1 MYEIR
6 DNQVVKITE
15 GITPVTSTQMEEE
28 INSLRLIIE
37 DMNIQIKKLEEE
49 LTIVK
54 NLESQLAGK

>member
-15 GITPVTSTQMEEE
+15 GITPITSTQIEEE
-28 INSLRLIIE
+28 INSLKLIIE
-37 DMNIQIKKLEEE
+37 DMNIQVKILEEE

>member
-15 GITPVTSTQMEEE
+15 GITPITSTQIEEE
-28 INSLRLIIE
+28 INSLKLIIE
-37 DMNIQIKKLEEE
+37 DMNIQVKILKEE

>member
-6 DNQVVKITE
+6 DNQVVKIAE
-15 GITPVTSTQMEEE
+15 SVTPVTSAQIEEE
-28 INSLRLIIE
+28 INSLKLIVE

>member
-15 GITPVTSTQMEEE
+15 GITPITSTQMEEE
-28 INSLRLIIE
+28 INSLKLIIE
-37 DMNIQIKKLEEE
+37 DMNIQVKILEEE

>member
-15 GITPVTSTQMEEE
+15 GITPVTSTQIEEE
-28 INSLRLIIE
+28 INSLKLIIE
-37 DMNIQIKKLEEE
+37 DMNIQVKILKEE

>member
-15 GITPVTSTQMEEE
+15 GVTPVTSTQMEEE
-28 INSLRLIIE
+28 INSLKLIIE
-37 DMNIQIKKLEEE
+37 DMNIQVKILEEE

>member
-15 GITPVTSTQMEEE
+15 GVTPITSTQIEEE
-28 INSLRLIIE
+28 INSLKLIVE

>member
-28 INSLRLIIE
+28 INSLKLIVE
-37 DMNIQIKKLEEE
+37 DMNIQVKILEEE

>member
-15 GITPVTSTQMEEE
+15 GITPVTSTQIEEE
-28 INSLRLIIE
+28 INSLKLTIE

>member
-15 GITPVTSTQMEEE
+15 GITPITSTQMEEE

-37 DMNIQIKKLEEE
+37 DMNIQVKILEEE

>member
-15 GITPVTSTQMEEE
+15 GVTPVTSTQIEEE
-28 INSLRLIIE
+28 INSLKLIVE

>member
-15 GITPVTSTQMEEE
+15 GMTPVTSTQMEEE
-28 INSLRLIIE
+28 INSLKLIIE
-37 DMNIQIKKLEEE
+37 DMNIQVKILEEE

>member
-37 DMNIQIKKLEEE
+37 DMNIQVKILEEE

>member
-37 DMNIQIKKLEEE
+37 DMNIQVKILEEE

-54 NLESQLAGK
+54 NLESQLTGK

>member
-15 GITPVTSTQMEEE
+15 GVTPVTSTQIEEE
-28 INSLRLIIE
+28 INSLKLVVE
-37 DMNIQIKKLEEE
+37 DMNIQLKKLEEE

>member
-1 MYEIR
+1 M
-6 DNQVVKITE
+6 VKITE

-37 DMNIQIKKLEEE
+37 DMNIQVKILEEE

>member
-15 GITPVTSTQMEEE
+15 GITPITSSQIEEE
-28 INSLRLIIE
+28 INSLKLIIE
-37 DMNIQIKKLEEE
+37 DMNIQVKILEEE

>member
-15 GITPVTSTQMEEE
+15 GVTPITSTQIEEE
-28 INSLRLIIE
+28 INSLKLIIE
-37 DMNIQIKKLEEE
+37 DMNIQVKILKEE

>member
-15 GITPVTSTQMEEE
+15 SVTPVTSAQIEEE
-28 INSLRLIIE
+28 INSLKLIVE

>member
-28 INSLRLIIE
+28 INSLKLIIE
-37 DMNIQIKKLEEE
+37 DMNIQVKLLEEE

>member
-28 INSLRLIIE
+28 INSLKLIIE
-37 DMNIQIKKLEEE
+37 DMNIQVKILEEE

>member
-15 GITPVTSTQMEEE
+15 GITPVTSTQIEEE
-28 INSLRLIIE
+28 INSLKLIVE

>member
-28 INSLRLIIE
+28 INSLKLTIE

>member
-15 GITPVTSTQMEEE
+15 GVTPVTSTQIEEE
-28 INSLRLIIE
+28 INSLKLTIE

>member
-15 GITPVTSTQMEEE
+15 GVTPITSTQIEEE
-28 INSLRLIIE
+28 INSLKIVIE

-49 LTIVK
+49 LIIVK

>member
-6 DNQVVKITE
+6 DNQVVKIAE
-15 GITPVTSTQMEEE
+15 SVTPVTSAQIEEE
-28 INSLRLIIE
+28 INSLKLIVE
-37 DMNIQIKKLEEE
+37 DMNIQVKILEEE

>member
-6 DNQVVKITE
+6 DNQVVKIIE

-37 DMNIQIKKLEEE
+37 DMNIQVKILEEE

>member
-37 DMNIQIKKLEEE
+37 DMNIQVKILKEE